1 MTSKLKKK
9 FLDYLQSRSAFYTY
23 LKMYRD
29 RHLSINPD
37 DLQEFL
43 RQTDP
48 RMAVTG
54 AFTFPKSEVSIYDRQ
69 FWLKIH
75 DGWMAHIEALEN
87 EEEEESLI
95 GDVDFFDIEKR
106 ISAGLG
112 KDTASVNTRLG
123 HRLTFNREQT
133 ETITASGLT
142 LAALGQSRTSGSVL
156 LMISNKRGITFSVS
170 EASRKRTGRNVVI
183 NSKDFCDKLCT
194 LLGIDKEYTL
204 LECKLVNKSVSMILF
219 ELNIKD

>member
-1 MTSKLKKK
+1 MTSKLRKE
-9 FLDYLQSRSAFYTY
+9 FLDFLQNRGVFYLYVD
-23 LKMYRD
+23 MYRKH
-29 RHLSINPD
+29 HLTSNPENMR
-37 DLQEFL
+37 EFL
-43 RQTDP
+43 KTTAP
-48 RMAVTG
+48 KLAIHG
-54 AFTFPKSEVSIYDRQ
+54 AFVFPKPSVSVYNKD
-69 FWLKIH
+69 FWTRIH
-75 DGWMAHIEALEN
+75 NGWMAHIEALEN

-133 ETITASGLT
+133 ESIAASGLT

-194 LLGIDKEYTL
+194 LLGIDEEYTL
-204 LECKLVNKSVSMILF
+204 LECKLVSKSVSMILF